1 MATHIQIHRSAI
13 GGATPDVGNMLE
25 GEVAVNLTDK
35 KFYIKGATGELI
47 TLIDGVSGER
57 VAGADTQIQY
67 NTDGNFNAAS
77 DFVFNE
83 TSNRLGVG
91 TSTPRSSIE
100 TSGVVMASGFS
111 GATGIFSGPY
121 NGITA
126 VNFWGPDTNTF
137 IHAKNT
143 KMITM
148 RSNAATTLN
157 PDGLDIDTA
166 MNGNNFSNLFYA
178 NAGTN
183 KIGIGT
189 SAPTQALHV
198 LGNVRASGGFVGV
211 TGNFTGAV
219 TVLDKVG
226 IETLFPRESLEVS
239 GTVLAAGISA
249 DGATFGGDVNF
260 LGNLLLPED
269 GEIGIGGDTEKI
281 VFNGTGSGS
290 SSIDIKCS
298 NVDFGLGSGSN
309 LRSHGDEDTYI
320 KFANDL
326 HGSGNDGIQ
335 LFQSNNLM
343 VDVTPT
349 DVSVAGCSF
358 GIAGGATFGGDVIL
372 TNTGDIALT
381 IKADTDNSGEND
393 NPLIRMSQDG
403 TAVNFDAGIIG
414 DTGQIVTGSLGNH
427 AFLNT
432 TYVGS
437 GVQIATDDIVRMTIS
452 DGDAAGRIGIGTNAP
467 RESLEVH
474 GNIMTNNGVSGATF
488 SVGSHIEFP
497 NGTTLGG
504 TQQDII
510 GISLRTGNQNFL
522 TTGNKGIRIIPYDC
536 VVTAWTLYA
545 PSNGSI
551 QFDINSGAHGN
562 WPNLTSVG
570 GSSLPSLSN
579 QSSARDASVNWAKTT
594 FFASDIIE
602 FEVDSVSG
610 VTACTL
616 NLHIRRTG
624 E

>member
-198 LGNVRASGGFVGV
+198 LGNVKASGGFVGV

-239 GTVLAAGISA
+239 GTVLAAG
-249 DGATFGGDVNF
+249 
-260 LGNLLLPED
+260 P
-269 GEIGIGGDTEKI
+269 
-281 VFNGTGSGS
+281 
-290 SSIDIKCS
+290 
-298 NVDFGLGSGSN
+298 
-309 LRSHGDEDTYI
+309 
-320 KFANDL
+320 
-326 HGSGNDGIQ
+326 
-335 LFQSNNLM
+335 
-343 VDVTPT
+343 
-349 DVSVAGCSF
+349 
-358 GIAGGATFGGDVIL
+358 
-372 TNTGDIALT
+372 
-381 IKADTDNSGEND
+381 
-393 NPLIRMSQDG
+393 
-403 TAVNFDAGIIG
+403 
-414 DTGQIVTGSLGNH
+414 
-427 AFLNT
+427 
-432 TYVGS
+432 
-437 GVQIATDDIVRMTIS
+437 
-452 DGDAAGRIGIGTNAP
+452 
-467 RESLEVH
+467 
-474 GNIMTNNGVSGATF
+474 
-488 SVGSHIEFP
+488 
-497 NGTTLGG
+497 
-504 TQQDII
+504 
-510 GISLRTGNQNFL
+510 
-522 TTGNKGIRIIPYDC
+522 
-536 VVTAWTLYA
+536 
-545 PSNGSI
+545 
-551 QFDINSGAHGN
+551 
-562 WPNLTSVG
+562 
-570 GSSLPSLSN
+570 
-579 QSSARDASVNWAKTT
+579 
-594 FFASDIIE
+594 
-602 FEVDSVSG
+602 
-610 VTACTL
+610 
-616 NLHIRRTG
+616 
-624 E
+624 

>member
-198 LGNVRASGGFVGV
+198 LGNVKASGGFVGV

-226 IETLFPRESLEVS
+226 IEILSPQESLHVVGNVQASAGFSGATGVFGSNVGIGTSSPRESLEVS

-249 DGATFGGDVNF
+249 DGATFGGDV
-260 LGNLLLPED
+260 
-269 GEIGIGGDTEKI
+269 
-281 VFNGTGSGS
+281 
-290 SSIDIKCS
+290 
-298 NVDFGLGSGSN
+298 
-309 LRSHGDEDTYI
+309 
-320 KFANDL
+320 
-326 HGSGNDGIQ
+326 
-335 LFQSNNLM
+335 
-343 VDVTPT
+343 
-349 DVSVAGCSF
+349 
-358 GIAGGATFGGDVIL
+358 IL
-372 TNTGDIALT
+372 TNTGDIALR

-497 NGTTLGG
+497 NGTTLSG

-616 NLHIRRTG
+616 NLLIRRTG

>member
-1 MATHIQIHRSAI
+1 M
-13 GGATPDVGNMLE
+13 
-25 GEVAVNLTDK
+25 
-35 KFYIKGATGELI
+35 
-47 TLIDGVSGER
+47 
-57 VAGADTQIQY
+57 
-67 NTDGNFNAAS
+67 
-77 DFVFNE
+77 
-83 TSNRLGVG
+83 
-91 TSTPRSSIE
+91 
-100 TSGVVMASGFS
+100 
-111 GATGIFSGPY
+111 
-121 NGITA
+121 
-126 VNFWGPDTNTF
+126 
-137 IHAKNT
+137 
-143 KMITM
+143 
-148 RSNAATTLN
+148 
-157 PDGLDIDTA
+157 
-166 MNGNNFSNLFYA
+166 
-178 NAGTN
+178 
-183 KIGIGT
+183 
-189 SAPTQALHV
+189 
-198 LGNVRASGGFVGV
+198 
-211 TGNFTGAV
+211 
-219 TVLDKVG
+219 
-226 IETLFPRESLEVS
+226 
-239 GTVLAAGISA
+239 
-249 DGATFGGDVNF
+249 
-260 LGNLLLPED
+260 
-269 GEIGIGGDTEKI
+269 
-281 VFNGTGSGS
+281 FNGTGSGS